1 MPADSSSVIGVE
13 PRYLSPLYMSV
24 AVGELTASDPV
35 LIAATTVAGRFGT
48 GLGLGGTPAD
58 GGVVDGG
65 VVIGTELMSA
75 LGMNALAATGS
86 FGAAG
91 KALAGVNSL

>member
-1 MPADSSSVIGVE
+1 
-13 PRYLSPLYMSV
+13 MSV
-24 AVGELTASDPV
+24 AVGELIASDPV

-58 GGVVDGG
+58 GGVVNGGVVIGG

-75 LGMNALAATGS
+75 LGMAVSARPAKRS
-86 FGAAG
+86 P
-91 KALAGVNSL
+91 V

>member
-1 MPADSSSVIGVE
+1 
-13 PRYLSPLYMSV
+13 MSV

-58 GGVVDGG
+58 GGVVNGGVVIGG